1 MYELKIVRERKQ
13 GYGAVRR
20 VHDARQV
27 YEAFRE
33 YFDRLDREHFVA
45 LLLDGKNQV
54 LGFHVV
60 SIGSLTA
67 ALVHPRELLKAAML
81 GNAAAIILIHGH
93 PSGDPEPS
101 AEDRALTARL
111 RQVGD
116 LVGIRVLDHV
126 VVGDGSFISMAEREG
141 W

>member
-1 MYELKIVRERKQ
+1 MYELKIVRERRQ
-13 GYGAVRR
+13 GYGTVRQVR
-20 VHDARQV
+20 DAAQV

-33 YFDRLDREHFVA
+33 EFSQLDREMFVV
-45 LLLDGKNQV
+45 LLLNGKNQV
-54 LGFHVV
+54 LGFNVV

-67 ALVHPRELLKAAML
+67 ALVHPREVFKPVILA
-81 GNAAAIILIHGH
+81 NAAAIILVHNH

-111 RQVGD
+111 EQAGE
-116 LVGIRVLDHV
+116 LLGIRVLDHIIL
-126 VVGDGSFISMAEREG
+126 GDGQYRSKGEG